1 MAQEFQA
8 GNKRIKP
15 DEMLVLL
22 GRYQMMPQ
30 FLRGLI
36 IDEAIAGIECT
47 EEEKGA
53 AIAQLEAQ
61 YQLATPEAKEAWLK
75 SQNLTPE
82 DLEAIATRPLKL
94 EKYKQETWGHKVES
108 YFLAR
113 KPYLDQVRYSLI
125 RTKDLGL
132 ANELY
137 FRIEGGEQSFAEI
150 AKQYSQG
157 VEANTGGLLGPV
169 PIRQPHPL
177 ISQIL
182 SVSKPGQLWP
192 PRALAEWFVI
202 VRLEQL
208 IPAQLDETMRR
219 RLIDE
224 MFETWINEQIK
235 QMGPLRAIETD
246 EPELAVVG

>member
-1 MAQEFQA
+1 MAQMFEA
-8 GNKRIKP
+8 GDNRFGAE
-15 DEMLVLL
+15 DMLALL
-22 GRYQMMPQ
+22 GRYQLMPQ

-36 IDEAIAGIECT
+36 IDKAIAGIECT
-47 EEEKGA
+47 DEEKGA
-53 AIAQLEAQ
+53 AIGQLEAQ
-61 YQLATPEAKEAWLK
+61 YQLTSPEAKAAWLK

-82 DLEAIATRPLKL
+82 DLEEIATRPLKL
-94 EKYKQETWGHKVES
+94 ERYKQETWGHKVES

-113 KPYLDQVRYSLI
+113 KPSLDQVRYSLI

-137 FRIEGGEQSFAEI
+137 FRIQGGEQSFAEI

-177 ISQIL
+177 ISQLL

-208 IPAQLDETMRR
+208 IPAQLDDAMRR

-224 MFETWINEQIK
+224 MFETWLNEQIK
-235 QMGPLRAIETD
+235 QMGPLQLVET
-246 EPELAVVG
+246 EPESAVTG

>member
-1 MAQEFQA
+1 MAHVFKA
-8 GNKRIKP
+8 GNRKIQAE
-15 DEMLVLL
+15 EMLVLL

-36 IDEAIAGIECT
+36 VDEAIAEIECT
-47 EEEKGA
+47 EEEKAA

-61 YQLATPEAKEAWLK
+61 YQLTTPEAKEAWLK

-82 DLEAIATRPLKL
+82 HLEQIATRSLKL

-137 FRIEGGEQSFAEI
+137 FRISDGEQSFAEI

-177 ISQIL
+177 ISKL
-182 SVSKPGQLWP
+182 LEVSKPGQLWP

-208 IPAQLDETMRR
+208 IPAQLDDAMRR

-224 MFETWINEQIK
+224 MFETWLNEQIK
-235 QMGPLRAIETD
+235 QMGPLQLVET
-246 EPELAVVG
+246 EPESAVTG

>member
-1 MAQEFQA
+1 M
-8 GNKRIKP
+8 
-15 DEMLVLL
+15 
-22 GRYQMMPQ
+22 
-30 FLRGLI
+30 
-36 IDEAIAGIECT
+36 
-47 EEEKGA
+47 
-53 AIAQLEAQ
+53 
-61 YQLATPEAKEAWLK
+61 
-75 SQNLTPE
+75 
-82 DLEAIATRPLKL
+82 
-94 EKYKQETWGHKVES
+94 
-108 YFLAR
+108 
-113 KPYLDQVRYSLI
+113 RYSLI

-235 QMGPLRAIETD
+235 QMGPLRAIETN
-246 EPELAVVG
+246 EPE